1 MSYYDVDAILTD
13 AQKIPCHFTLAVPGL
28 GHLDASSTPMLKAST
43 PLSLPLWLAETVA
56 LNSPTPPKPVLSLD
70 LPEALSPTVIAALK
84 AAPTAV
90 DLRAQAP
97 YFFALAAR
105 LLALFDDE
113 PMLAVLQ
120 EAFKKRSGE
129 IVDHASNVGGRSG
142 AGVAAEAVEFLR
154 GLDEEE
160 RKLFRVAHESAK
172 AAKAWLDD
180 EKR

>member
-142 AGVAAEAVEFLR
+142 AGVAAEAVDFLR

>member
-1 MSYYDVDAILTD
+1 
-13 AQKIPCHFTLAVPGL
+13 
-28 GHLDASSTPMLKAST
+28 MLFRS
-43 PLSLPLWLAETVA
+43 
-56 LNSPTPPKPVLSLD
+56 
-70 LPEALSPTVIAALK
+70 
-84 AAPTAV
+84 
-90 DLRAQAP
+90 LRAQAP
-97 YFFALAAR
+97 YFFALASR

-120 EAFKKRSGE
+120 DAFKKRARE

-142 AGVAAEAVEFLR
+142 GGAGVAAEAVDFLR

>member
-1 MSYYDVDAILTD
+1 M
-13 AQKIPCHFTLAVPGL
+13 
-28 GHLDASSTPMLKAST
+28 
-43 PLSLPLWLAETVA
+43 
-56 LNSPTPPKPVLSLD
+56 
-70 LPEALSPTVIAALK
+70 
-84 AAPTAV
+84 
-90 DLRAQAP
+90 DLRGQAP

-120 EAFKKRSGE
+120 DAFKQRARE
-129 IVDHASNVGGRSG
+129 IVDHASNVGARSG
-142 AGVAAEAVEFLR
+142 GGASVAAEAVEFLR